1 MEWSQMIT
9 ALPQH
14 RSKKSQYQKTTLMT
28 QWGKELYQQVS
39 KEKKAREAKYKEI
52 QDKHKEIQ
60 DKHKETQNKDNHSGI
75 LWEYPRPQMVRLNPA
90 GQ

>member
-52 QDKHKEIQ
+52 QDKH
-60 DKHKETQNKDNHSGI
+60 
-75 LWEYPRPQMVRLNPA
+75 
-90 GQ
+90 